1 MTRQKARGR
10 KGVEGDT
17 LKRGAQ
23 GWVWR
28 HRGHRK
34 GQFSRS
40 SPHTG
45 RGPGPDTGVTRA
57 KQTQSWSDSP
67 PKRGQANIWA
77 HQLRRTG
84 PVGNNQGPGR
94 PAGQPSAG
102 ARLSGAGALTHLCLS
117 HSKEL
122 GLAQPPPPKNP
133 KGQQSECILLCEE
146 PG

>member
-1 MTRQKARGR
+1 M
-10 KGVEGDT
+10 EGDT

-23 GWVWR
+23 GWLWK

-34 GQFSRS
+34 GQFSCS
-40 SPHTG
+40 SLHTG
-45 RGPGPDTGVTRA
+45 RRPGLDARVTRA

-67 PKRGQANIWA
+67 PKRGQPNIWT
-77 HQLRRTG
+77 HQFRRTG

-122 GLAQPPPPKNP
+122 GLAQAHTLKKTPRGNSLSVSSHVRSQAKY
-133 KGQQSECILLCEE
+133 GAQT
-146 PG
+146 